1 MTETYRVRTGTH
13 KEPAHAEKAEPRPRP
28 LSRLLLK
35 QTAAALVFSLAAVI
49 MQSVPLPRV
58 SQCAAALGRAL
69 RYETDLSAVREIET
83 VLLDRLNTLLHRNTA
98 PNAPS
103 DGAATEENAADNAP
117 DTDAATKGSA
127 AGADAGAI
135 TNH

>member
-1 MTETYRVRTGTH
+1 MTETYRGRTGTR
-13 KEPAHAEKAEPRPRP
+13 KEPAHAEKTEPRPRS

-35 QTAAALVFSLAAVI
+35 QTAAALVFSLAAVG
-49 MQSVPLPRV
+49 MQGVPLPRV
-58 SQCAAALGRAL
+58 SQCADALGRAL

-83 VLLDRLNTLLHRNTA
+83 DLLDRLNGLLHRNAA

-103 DGAATEENAADNAP
+103 DGAATEKNAAGNAP

>member
-1 MTETYRVRTGTH
+1 MTETYRGRTGTH
-13 KEPAHAEKAEPRPRP
+13 KEPAHAEKTEPRPRS

-49 MQSVPLPRV
+49 MQGVPLPRV
-58 SQCAAALGRAL
+58 SQCADALGRAL

-103 DGAATEENAADNAP
+103 GDAAAEENTADSAPGTGAAAEDSASNT
-117 DTDAATKGSA
+117 DT
-127 AGADAGAI
+127 GAI